1 MARRDPPGRPATGL
15 RPRSTPG
22 GGDAPRPLGQ
32 RLRRGRPAVSASAIV
47 MMVVAM
53 LIIWGGLA
61 LAVTSLVRHGAVEQ
75 RAENVRRDL

>member
-1 MARRDPPGRPATGL
+1 M
-15 RPRSTPG
+15 
-22 GGDAPRPLGQ
+22 
-32 RLRRGRPAVSASAIV
+32 SASAIV

-75 RAENVRRDL
+75 RAENVRRAGHRRGPVSW